1 MYMKPILAFSIVLL
15 ILAIAYVSFSLYFQH
30 RIEKKYQ
37 EYQTRLNNLK
47 IDENETKPETKS
59 N

>member
-1 MYMKPILAFSIVLL
+1 MKPILAFSIVLL
-15 ILAIAYVSFSLYFQH
+15 ILAIAYVSLSLYFQH
-30 RIEKKYQ
+30 RIEKKYK

-47 IDENETKPETKS
+47 IDENETKSETKS

>member
-1 MYMKPILAFSIVLL
+1 MKPILAFSIVLL
-15 ILAIAYVSFSLYFQH
+15 ILAIAYVSLYLYFQH
-30 RIEKKYQ
+30 RIEKKHK
-37 EYQTRLNNLK
+37 EYQARLNNLK

>member
-1 MYMKPILAFSIVLL
+1 MKPILAFSIVLL
-15 ILAIAYVSFSLYFQH
+15 ILAIAYVSLYLIPFQH
-30 RIEKKYQ
+30 RIEKKYK

-47 IDENETKPETKS
+47 IDENETKSETKS

>member
-15 ILAIAYVSFSLYFQH
+15 ILAIAYVSLSLYFQH